1 MHITCLHPVPSRDV
15 DEAVNL
21 LGLDRRAHP
30 AEADDRPAG
39 VSNEQGYAVAVA
51 SAEKSDDGSE
61 VLNIFVE
68 GSCAPCSGGLVVASA
83 EVLYQ
88 SELRQDADESIVAW
102 PIKT

>member
-21 LGLDRRAHP
+21 LGLDRGAHP

-39 VSNEQGYAVAVA
+39 VSNEKGYAVAIMR
-51 SAEKSDDGSE
+51 SEKSDDGSE
-61 VLNIFVE
+61 VIDVFVE

-88 SELRQDADESIVAW
+88 
-102 PIKT
+102 